1 MNDQQR
7 VALLL
12 HTCGAELQELYFSL
26 VDEEE
31 EKSFEACVR
40 VLYEHF
46 VPKANLPFERHQFR
60 QMSQLNSEKVDQ
72 FVSRLR
78 QKATTCEFANLDEA
92 IRDQLIEK
100 CFDPKLRRKFLER
113 TNATLKDLQDVARAY
128 EAVEQQM
135 KAMGETVNALKHNT
149 HSGGRNKGS
158 TNQQRLKPN
167 RSGGESKS
175 RCYNCNRTGHFAR
188 DSSCPARGQ
197 NCNECGAKGHFS
209 ACCKAKEK
217 RPAKGTKKDNVN
229 RVLGKTVSPS
239 ERNDYAFVVRHKYG
253 SEGEV
258 SLKVGGVRVEGVLI
272 DSGASCNLID
282 YKTWSYLKQNRVVC
296 QSAQSEKKIFA
307 YGQKEPIDVAGTFT
321 TEIVCEANGETCVD
335 EFTVIKGDGRP
346 LLGKRTAE
354 QLDVLRVGPEKEEEV
369 YTVTE
374 QGNDVDIREKYP
386 ALFTG
391 VGKLKGYKLK
401 LHINED
407 VTPVAQ
413 SVRRLPFGLR
423 DKVDDKLDELLDM
436 GIIEEVPEATP
447 TTWVSPLVVVP
458 KADGKD
464 IRVCVDMRRANEA
477 IIRERHPIPTIE
489 EVLYDLNGATVFSKI
504 DLKWGFHQIE
514 LEEDSRAITTFIT
527 HRGLYRYR
535 RLMFGITSAPEKYQ
549 KIISDVLAGCSGVA
563 NIADD
568 LVIYGTDLEEH
579 DSNLRKV
586 LTRLE
591 EQGLT
596 VNGEKCQFRLPRLTF
611 FGHELSARGIAPSE
625 EKIAAV
631 VNARPPQNVSEVRSF
646 VQLVQ
651 YSAKFIPDFAQ
662 VAEPLRRLLRK
673 GEPFVWGPDQGDAF
687 HKLKKLMTSTKA
699 LAYFRNDCKT
709 RIVADAGPEGLGA
722 VLLQLQG
729 EEWRA
734 VSYASRNLSDV
745 ERHYA
750 QTEKEAL
757 ALVWACERFNIYVSG
772 REFELETDHKP
783 LECIFGKTSKPSARI
798 ERWVLRLQCHDYKV
812 VYRPGKTN
820 IADALSRMNQCN
832 SKDLSSEK
840 EDIIR
845 FVATEATPVALTT
858 REIERESELD
868 PELQSVRYYIEND
881 DWSKCKLMAY
891 TCIKN
896 ELCTIGKLVMR
907 GDRIVIPNTLRKR
920 VLEAAHEG
928 HQGIVKTKSRLRT
941 KVWWPKMDSDAERI
955 CKSCH
960 GCQVVGQLNVPEP
973 MKRTEPPS
981 GPWQDVAVD
990 LMGPMPTGESLLVVV
1005 DYYSRYYEVVIM
1017 HSTTTEKIVDALST
1031 IFARFG
1037 FPYSLK
1043 SDNGPQFLSENFQ
1056 TFLQESGIEH
1066 RTSPPLW
1073 PQANGEVERQNRT
1086 LLKALK
1092 VAQVEGKNW
1101 RKELPK
1107 FLLAYRSTPQVSTG
1121 STPASLMFGRE
1132 LKTKLP
1138 ELRGERS
1145 VLDESSRERDWQH
1158 KLEHKEYA
1166 DSKRGATNSSLAPGD
1181 KVLLRNTKASGKLTP
1196 NFESTPY
1203 TVLTKEGNEMM
1214 VESKDGVPY
1223 RRDSSFVEP
1232 YHPPTDGTLTADIVL
1247 ENQEVE
1253 TRNEENE
1260 ILDPPALSGFRTDL
1274 KTLSWT
1280 SQNEL

>member
-1 MNDQQR
+1 
-7 VALLL
+7 
-12 HTCGAELQELYFSL
+12 
-26 VDEEE
+26 
-31 EKSFEACVR
+31 
-40 VLYEHF
+40 
-46 VPKANLPFERHQFR
+46 
-60 QMSQLNSEKVDQ
+60 
-72 FVSRLR
+72 
-78 QKATTCEFANLDEA
+78 
-92 IRDQLIEK
+92 
-100 CFDPKLRRKFLER
+100 
-113 TNATLKDLQDVARAY
+113 
-128 EAVEQQM
+128 
-135 KAMGETVNALKHNT
+135 
-149 HSGGRNKGS
+149 
-158 TNQQRLKPN
+158 
-167 RSGGESKS
+167 
-175 RCYNCNRTGHFAR
+175 
-188 DSSCPARGQ
+188 
-197 NCNECGAKGHFS
+197 
-209 ACCKAKEK
+209 
-217 RPAKGTKKDNVN
+217 
-229 RVLGKTVSPS
+229 
-239 ERNDYAFVVRHKYG
+239 
-253 SEGEV
+253 
-258 SLKVGGVRVEGVLI
+258 
-272 DSGASCNLID
+272 
-282 YKTWSYLKQNRVVC
+282 
-296 QSAQSEKKIFA
+296 
-307 YGQKEPIDVAGTFT
+307 
-321 TEIVCEANGETCVD
+321 
-335 EFTVIKGDGRP
+335 
-346 LLGKRTAE
+346 
-354 QLDVLRVGPEKEEEV
+354 
-369 YTVTE
+369 
-374 QGNDVDIREKYP
+374 
-386 ALFTG
+386 
-391 VGKLKGYKLK
+391 
-401 LHINED
+401 
-407 VTPVAQ
+407 
-413 SVRRLPFGLR
+413 
-423 DKVDDKLDELLDM
+423 
-436 GIIEEVPEATP
+436 
-447 TTWVSPLVVVP
+447 
-458 KADGKD
+458 
-464 IRVCVDMRRANEA
+464 MRRANEA

-549 KIISDVLAGCSGVA
+549 KIISDVLAGCSGAA
-563 NIADD
+563 NIAYD

-596 VNGEKCQFRLPRLTF
+596 VDGEKCQFRLHRLTF
-611 FGHELSARGIAPSE
+611 IGHELSARGITPSE

-631 VNARPPQNVSEVRSF
+631 VKARPPQNVSEVRSF

-722 VLLQLQG
+722 VLLHLQG

-745 ERHYA
+745 ERRYA

-832 SKDLSSEK
+832 SKALSSEK

-845 FVATEATPVALTT
+845 FVATEATPFALTA

-907 GDRIVIPNTLRKR
+907 GDRILIPNTLRKR
-920 VLEAAHEG
+920 VLEAAQEG

-990 LMGPMPTGESLLVVV
+990 LMVPMPTGGSLLVVV

-1092 VAQVEGKNW
+1092 VA
-1101 RKELPK
+1101 
-1107 FLLAYRSTPQVSTG
+1107 
-1121 STPASLMFGRE
+1121 
-1132 LKTKLP
+1132 
-1138 ELRGERS
+1138 
-1145 VLDESSRERDWQH
+1145 
-1158 KLEHKEYA
+1158 
-1166 DSKRGATNSSLAPGD
+1166 
-1181 KVLLRNTKASGKLTP
+1181 
-1196 NFESTPY
+1196 
-1203 TVLTKEGNEMM
+1203 
-1214 VESKDGVPY
+1214 
-1223 RRDSSFVEP
+1223 
-1232 YHPPTDGTLTADIVL
+1232 
-1247 ENQEVE
+1247 
-1253 TRNEENE
+1253 
-1260 ILDPPALSGFRTDL
+1260 
-1274 KTLSWT
+1274 
-1280 SQNEL
+1280 